1 MARCYAG
8 AASTIRIA
16 ARFRGPEH
24 SGNGGY
30 TAGLVAAAL
39 APAPGQAVEVTLRRP
54 PPLERDLRLA
64 CAAGAARLLDGE
76 ADEVELATARL
87 ATLDLEVLPPPAFAE
102 AEAVSAH
109 YVGHRHHGFPQC
121 FACGPARAPGDGL
134 RIFPGRLPKAEAG
147 APVAAPFVPDGS
159 LAGADGQLGAEMIWA
174 ALDCVGYF
182 GAYDEGTPPALLG
195 RMTAAVLGPL
205 AVGTPCVVMGWG
217 LGRERRKLFAGS
229 ALYAGSRLVGLSRQV
244 WITV

>member
-1 MARCYAG
+1 VPV
-8 AASTIRIA
+8 STIRIA

-54 PPLERDLRLA
+54 PPLERELRLA

-134 RIFPGRLPKAEAG
+134 RIFPGRLPDQADAT

-182 GAYDEGTPPALLG
+182 GAYDEGTPPAPAG
-195 RMTAAVLGPL
+195 AHDRRGAGPAGGGHTL
-205 AVGTPCVVMGWG
+205 CGDGVGPWP
-217 LGRERRKLFAGS
+217 
-229 ALYAGSRLVGLSRQV
+229 
-244 WITV
+244 